1 MTANVCHV
9 VLLFE
14 NIRNPSIK
22 NRDIDQAIPKS
33 VGPAVNNYLLRR
45 GRRRKTFEAA

>member
-1 MTANVCHV
+1 MTANVGHV

-22 NRDIDQAIPKS
+22 NRDIDRVRPKS
-33 VGPAVNNYLLRR
+33 VGPAVNNYV
-45 GRRRKTFEAA
+45 K